1 MPNVNEGTLVEQG
14 AIPPTEFHDKIERI
28 REISDY
34 DIDSPPDLSARLE
47 KATQGLLIAP
57 ETLRA
62 AAAAL
67 RVGHVVLQGKPGT
80 GKSSLA
86 RALCDAFQVS
96 TLPGTAHEDWTVFD
110 VIGRLE
116 LRLHNDRKEEIVP
129 VNGYFT
135 ESVVRCANAIVRHF
149 DDPAEPQA

>member
-1 MPNVNEGTLVEQG
+1 MPNVNEETLVEQG

-34 DIDSPPDLSARLE
+34 DIDLPSDFAARLD
-47 KATQGLLIAP
+47 KATEGLLIAP
-57 ETLRA
+57 ETLKA

-67 RVGHVVLQGKPGT
+67 RVGHVVLQGPPGT

-96 TLPGTAHEDWTVFD
+96 TFSGDRSR
-110 VIGRLE
+110 RLDG
-116 LRLHNDRKEEIVP
+116 LRCHRTP
-129 VNGYFT
+129 
-135 ESVVRCANAIVRHF
+135 
-149 DDPAEPQA
+149 